1 MAITDPRIDTYIDKA
16 APFGRPILHHIRQLV
31 HKACPQ
37 VEETMKWSFPHF
49 DYKGILCSMAAMKQH
64 CSFGFWKASLMGD
77 HEKLLNQIGNTG
89 MGSFGKITSINDLP
103 SDKILVAYIKEAVRL
118 NDEDIKLPP
127 KEKTTKKDIE
137 VPGYIT
143 DALNKNKKT
152 QAVFDNFSPSH
163 KREYIEWI
171 HDAKTEAT
179 RNKRIGT
186 MLEWL
191 AEGKSLNWKYQR

>member
-1 MAITDPRIDTYIDKA
+1 MSTTDPRIDAYINKA
-16 APFGRPILHHIRQLV
+16 TPFAQPILHHIRQLV

-37 VEETMKWSFPHF
+37 VEETIKWSFPHF

-64 CSFGFWKASLMGD
+64 CSFGFWKASLMAD
-77 HEKLLNQIGNTG
+77 PEKLLNKIGNTS
-89 MGSFGKITSINDLP
+89 MGSFGKIASINDLP
-103 SDKILVAYIKEAVRL
+103 SDKILISYIKEAVRL
-118 NDEDIKLPP
+118 NEEDVKLPP
-127 KEKTTKKDIE
+127 KERTAKKDVE
-137 VPGYIT
+137 VPGYMT
-143 DALNKNKKT
+143 SALSKNKKA
-152 QAVFDNFSPSH
+152 QSAFDNFSPSH

-171 HDAKTEAT
+171 NDAKTEAT